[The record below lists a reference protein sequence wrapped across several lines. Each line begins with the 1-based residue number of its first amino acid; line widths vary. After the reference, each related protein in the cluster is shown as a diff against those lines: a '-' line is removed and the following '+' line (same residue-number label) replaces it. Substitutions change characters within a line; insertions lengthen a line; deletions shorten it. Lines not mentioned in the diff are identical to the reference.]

1 MYKWIVDLRWNRQS
15 LRIANL
21 NLNPGIVGMDRVWL
35 WMDMREKEK
44 WFSNQKMSIIYM
56 CYCKT
61 LPSYFQESPS
71 YFLYSTT
78 LFEKWNVK
86 YSDTFL
92 VMYVQRILP
101 YVIVHSRYTFFL
113 FTQSF
118 FTNKKICKRMI
129 FYSCY
134 ISFEVLQ
141 KWKVQKS

>member
-1 MYKWIVDLRWNRQS
+1 MYKWIVDIRWNRQS

-21 NLNPGIVGMDRVWL
+21 NLNPGIVGMDGVWL

-71 YFLYSTT
+71 DFLYST

-86 YSDTFL
+86 YSDSFL
-92 VMYVQRILP
+92 VNVRATYFTICNCTF
-101 YVIVHSRYTFFL
+101 YTFFL

-141 KWKVQKS
+141 KWKVPK